1 MSRRSNWKAWV
12 LAGAVV
18 AGPVWAQAPA
28 PKKDA
33 AALSDAD
40 RAKRDAS
47 KVFSFIKFHAVRSA
61 APAPAPAATA
71 LAAAAPAAPRAPDRV
86 TDAPTPGANAAP
98 NPASGPIA
106 APMAAASAPA
116 PTGAATAAL
125 ADPAALLA
133 AAPTAAGGAA
143 PAVASVAAVAAPV
156 APAVQAQPTPEPEEL
171 VELALIEH
179 VEPVVPARLQGI
191 VRSGSVMVQFTVQ
204 PDGKTAKVF
213 ARPGGQVRLAQV
225 AVKAVEQWRFAP
237 IPEPRDVMVE
247 LAFKLD

>member
-1 MSRRSNWKAWV
+1 MSRRSIWEAWV
-12 LAGAVV
+12 LAGVVV
-18 AGPVWAQAPA
+18 AGPAWAQAPA

-71 LAAAAPAAPRAPDRV
+71 LAAAAPATPRAPER
-86 TDAPTPGANAAP
+86 GADPATATAAAP
-98 NPASGPIA
+98 NPAPSPVA

-116 PTGAATAAL
+116 PVGTSTAAM

-143 PAVASVAAVAAPV
+143 PAVASLAAVAPPV
-156 APAVQAQPTPEPEEL
+156 APTVQAQPAPEPEEL

-179 VEPVVPARLQGI
+179 VEPIVPARLQGI

-213 ARPGGQVRLAQV
+213 ARPGGQMRLAQV